1 MIAAKSTACSRFDS
15 NFENVAASFSRF
27 SRRGMLNKP
36 VRPRFGPMAAV
47 KRRASDASGGA
58 MATPATLPVAVVAC
72 HPERHRGKV
81 QRTLRRRGMVC
92 ERMHTQGNH
101 TDMMLIY
108 STHCTNQIH
117 LPKMPRRTGA
127 RQRDSSPMLHTG
139 AAQSCA
145 QYQHAPTS
153 QSPDAPNKGVLLMRP
168 TCPNSYALS
177 CVVAKARQAWRTTVR
192 SSRRS

>member
-101 TDMMLIY
+101 NDMLCCLCLLVGQVSTEDADIFDTLYQPNSLTQNAKAHWGPATRLISNAAY
-108 STHCTNQIH
+108 GC
-117 LPKMPRRTGA
+117 GA
-127 RQRDSSPMLHTG
+127 ELR
-139 AAQSCA
+139 AI
-145 QYQHAPTS
+145 
-153 QSPDAPNKGVLLMRP
+153 P
-168 TCPNSYALS
+168 TCPNIA
-177 CVVAKARQAWRTTVR
+177 V
-192 SSRRS
+192 SRRA